1 VSDHYETLGV
11 SRDASQE
18 EIKKA
23 YRKKARRLHPDVNP
37 GPEAAEDFKRL
48 SHATDV
54 LSDPEKRRVYDA
66 TGNENGTDTGF
77 GGGFPGTG
85 FGFADIFDTFFQG
98 AGGAGSGRRGPASR
112 TRQGQD
118 ALINVRVTLRDA
130 VFGTEKKITV
140 DTAVVCPTCD
150 GTCCQAGTQP
160 ETCDVCHGSG
170 QVQRQVQSI
179 LGTVVTA
186 APCATCQGFGTVIKH
201 PCHEC
206 YGEGRVRDRRP
217 LTVKIP
223 AGVSTGNRIRLSGQG
238 EAGTAGGPNGDLYV
252 ELKVDPDPTF
262 ERQGDDLHAR
272 VRVPMTSAALG
283 TTVTLETFDGER
295 EVPVAPGTQP
305 GHTVTLHE
313 LGATRL
319 RGGGRGELFVHLE
332 VETPTAL
339 DDEQRELLEQLSR
352 LRGEDQ
358 STGTTLNSPAG
369 SGGFFS
375 RLKDRFSDL

>member
-1 VSDHYETLGV
+1 MSDHYETLGV

-23 YRKKARRLHPDVNP
+23 YRKKARRLHHDVNP

-48 SHATDV
+48 SHANDV

-160 ETCDVCHGSG
+160 ETCDD
-170 QVQRQVQSI
+170 
-179 LGTVVTA
+179 
-186 APCATCQGFGTVIKH
+186 
-201 PCHEC
+201 
-206 YGEGRVRDRRP
+206 RD
-217 LTVKIP
+217 
-223 AGVSTGNRIRLSGQG
+223 
-238 EAGTAGGPNGDLYV
+238 
-252 ELKVDPDPTF
+252 
-262 ERQGDDLHAR
+262 DD
-272 VRVPMTSAALG
+272 S
-283 TTVTLETFDGER
+283 
-295 EVPVAPGTQP
+295 
-305 GHTVTLHE
+305 
-313 LGATRL
+313 
-319 RGGGRGELFVHLE
+319 
-332 VETPTAL
+332 
-339 DDEQRELLEQLSR
+339 
-352 LRGEDQ
+352 
-358 STGTTLNSPAG
+358 
-369 SGGFFS
+369 
-375 RLKDRFSDL
+375 